1 MSVQFQDT
9 QKSLSQTLNDVA
21 ESVTGESITL
31 RQLLMLVGEQGLLLF
46 CMILIIPFLLPVSI
60 PGVST
65 VFGLLIVLIGIG
77 VTLNRL
83 PWLPNRLM
91 ERSIKTAD
99 LRPAFEKGANL
110 FARLDRIIR
119 PRMLAL
125 TNNAV
130 TNRINGLALT
140 FSGVLLMAPL
150 SLIPFSNTIPGIAV
164 LFFAVGLLQR
174 DGVFILLGY
183 AAMIGTV
190 IYFGALALAAI
201 AMGQGISS
209 LIGIVPSFMSVL

>member
-1 MSVQFQDT
+1 MSVQFQDNK
-9 QKSLSQTLNDVA
+9 KSLSQTLNDVSQ
-21 ESVTGESITL
+21 SVEGESITL
-31 RQLLMLVGEQGLLLF
+31 RQLLSLVGEQGLLLF

-77 VTLNRL
+77 ITINRL

-91 ERSIKTAD
+91 ERSLKTAD
-99 LRPAFEKGANL
+99 LRPAFERGATL

-125 TNNAV
+125 TSN
-130 TNRINGLALT
+130 TISNRINGLALT

-150 SLIPFSNTIPGIAV
+150 SLIPFSNTIPGVAV
-164 LFFAVGLLQR
+164 LFFAVGILQR
-174 DGVFILLGY
+174 DGLFIILGY
-183 AAMIGTV
+183 LMMIATIV
-190 IYFGALALAAI
+190 YFGALALGAI
-201 AMGQGISS
+201 AMGQGLSQF
-209 LIGIVPSFMSVL
+209 IGS

>member
-1 MSVQFQDT
+1 
-9 QKSLSQTLNDVA
+9 
-21 ESVTGESITL
+21 
-31 RQLLMLVGEQGLLLF
+31 LLLF

-77 VTLNRL
+77 ITINRL

-91 ERSIKTAD
+91 ERSLKTAD
-99 LRPAFEKGANL
+99 LRPAFERGATL

-125 TNNAV
+125 TSN
-130 TNRINGLALT
+130 TISNRINGLALT

-150 SLIPFSNTIPGIAV
+150 SLIPFSNTIPGVAV
-164 LFFAVGLLQR
+164 LFFAVGILQR
-174 DGVFILLGY
+174 DGLFIILGY
-183 AAMIGTV
+183 LMMIATIV
-190 IYFGALALAAI
+190 YFGALALGAI
-201 AMGQGISS
+201 AMGQGLSQF
-209 LIGIVPSFMSVL
+209 IGS